1 MKFLFTTDL
10 HLSPNKPI
18 ARKEKTREDWIN
30 TQIDKMSQTFMYCRE
45 NKIKT
50 LLCGGDVF
58 NHHKFNDS
66 IDFSIKLIRLFNNYS
81 DIDFITLYGNHDL
94 RYHQL
99 ENLTNSELGL
109 LSETTTNVKKIAPL
123 ISFTENGNNIKISM
137 FNYSEKLVERP
148 TSSAKYKVAV
158 IHENIFESS
167 VPPYMSGY
175 TAQQLAE
182 LMPSYDLFLCGH
194 NHQQF
199 VWNNGKQIVVNGGST
214 MRLNTKQIDYKP
226 AFWEIAI
233 DEDVANP
240 TLKIGNISIVKH
252 EYVIKP
258 DMISDEHLKDKKIET
273 FVESTKD
280 FAEGETFDFR
290 KDVEN
295 EMEVRKTVD
304 NVRDIVYT
312 VMEE

>member
-1 MKFLFTTDL
+1 MRFLFTTDG
-10 HLSPNKPI
+10 HLSSKRPV
-18 ARKEKTREDWIN
+18 ARKEKTDEEYIENQLAKREQLFSYANDIHAL
-30 TQIDKMSQTFMYCRE
+30 IVD
-45 NKIKT
+45 
-50 LLCGGDVF
+50 GGDF
-58 NHHKFNDS
+58 FQYWRMDNS
-66 IDFSIKLIRLFNNYS
+66 YSLLIKLNKLFDKYKVKYLS
-81 DIDFITLYGNHDL
+81 GIGNHDL
-94 RYHQL
+94 PYHSLDNIEQSL
-99 ENLTNSELGL
+99 MGL
-109 LSETTTNVKKIAPL
+109 MVEMGMVSIKKEHKVGDCAID
-123 ISFTENGNNIKISM
+123 IFH
-137 FNYSEKLVERP
+137 YSEQLVEKP

-182 LMPSYDLFLCGH
+182 LMPNYDLFLCGH

-199 VWNNGKQIVVNGGST
+199 VWDNGKQIVVNGGST
-214 MRLNTKQIDYKP
+214 MRLTTKQMDYKP

-240 TLKIGNISIVKH
+240 TLRVGNISIVKH

-258 DMISDEHLKDKKIET
+258 DMISLAHLKDNKIET

-295 EMEVRKTVD
+295 EMEVRKTID
-304 NVRDIVYT
+304 NVRDIVYD

>member
-1 MKFLFTTDL
+1 MKFLFTTDG
-10 HLSPNKPI
+10 HLSSKRPV
-18 ARKEKTREDWIN
+18 ARKEKTDEEYIENQLAKREQLFNYAKNNNATILD
-30 TQIDKMSQTFMYCRE
+30 
-45 NKIKT
+45 
-50 LLCGGDVF
+50 GGDF
-58 NHHKFNDS
+58 FQYWRMDNSSD
-66 IDFSIKLIRLFNNYS
+66 LMIRLSRLFKKYG
-81 DIDFITLYGNHDL
+81 IDYILNIGNHDL
-94 RYHQL
+94 PYHSLDNINQSL
-99 ENLTNSELGL
+99 IGL
-109 LSETTTNVKKIAPL
+109 LVEMGLVSVGKEYVNHDVLVHI
-123 ISFTENGNNIKISM
+123 FH
-137 FNYSEKLVERP
+137 YSEQLVERP
-148 TSSAKYKVAV
+148 TSSVKYKVAV

-199 VWNNGKQIVVNGGST
+199 VWDNGKQIVVNGGST
-214 MRLNTKQIDYKP
+214 MRLTTKQMDYKP

-258 DMISDEHLKDKKIET
+258 DMISLAHLKDNKIET

-304 NVRDIVYT
+304 NVRDIVYG

>member
-1 MKFLFTTDL
+1 MKFIFTTDG
-10 HLSPNKPI
+10 HLSSKKPI
-18 ARKEKTREDWIN
+18 ARMEKTDEEYIETQLAKREQLFKYANDIHATILDGGDFFQYWRMEDSSN
-30 TQIDKMSQTFMYCRE
+30 LL
-45 NKIKT
+45 IKT
-50 LLCGGDVF
+50 MQL
-58 NHHKFNDS
+58 
-66 IDFSIKLIRLFNNYS
+66 FSKYPDIKYMSNL
-81 DIDFITLYGNHDL
+81 GNHDIQ
-94 RYHQL
+94 YHSL
-99 ENLTNSELGL
+99 ENIENSLIGVLVEMGVISIQKDLIFNDISVHMFQY
-109 LSETTTNVKKIAPL
+109 SEDL
-123 ISFTENGNNIKISM
+123 KIS
-137 FNYSEKLVERP
+137 SI
-148 TSSAKYKVAV
+148 SDAKTKVAV

-175 TAQQLAE
+175 TAKQLVE

-214 MRLNTKQIDYKP
+214 MRLTTKQMDYKP

-240 TLKIGNISIVKH
+240 ILKIGNISIVKH
-252 EYVIKP
+252 EYIIKP
-258 DMISDEHLKDKKIET
+258 DMISDEHLKDNKIET

-280 FAEGETFDFR
+280 FAEEETFDFR

-295 EMEVRKTVD
+295 EMEVRKTID
-304 NVRDIVYT
+304 NVRDIVYD

>member
-1 MKFLFTTDL
+1 MKFLFTTDG
-10 HLSPNKPI
+10 HLSSKRPV
-18 ARKEKTREDWIN
+18 ARKEKTDEEYIENQLAKREQLFKYANDIHA
-30 TQIDKMSQTFMYCRE
+30 TILD
-45 NKIKT
+45 
-50 LLCGGDVF
+50 GGDF
-58 NHHKFNDS
+58 FQYWRMDNSSD
-66 IDFSIKLIRLFNNYS
+66 LMIRLSRLFKKYEINY
-81 DIDFITLYGNHDL
+81 ILNIGNHDL
-94 RYHQL
+94 PYHSLDNINQSL
-99 ENLTNSELGL
+99 IGL
-109 LSETTTNVKKIAPL
+109 LVEMGLVSVGKEYVNYDVL
-123 ISFTENGNNIKISM
+123 VHM
-137 FNYSEKLVERP
+137 FNYAEQLVDNS
-148 TSSAKYKVAV
+148 TIDTGYKVAV

-199 VWNNGKQIVVNGGST
+199 VWNNGKQIIVNGGST

-240 TLKIGNISIVKH
+240 TLRVGNISIVKH

-258 DMISDEHLKDKKIET
+258 DMISDEHLRDKKIET

-295 EMEVRKTVD
+295 EMEVRKTID
-304 NVRDIVYT
+304 NVRDIVYD